1 MKRLPKIA
9 ALILIEIRVILA
21 LRLGI
26 EFHASQLWDDN
37 LMMQYAGLNSHFLR
51 PEYFS
56 LVKNMSF
63 PVFIRLTSFTKL
75 PLPVTMALLWSV
87 AAIITFYTINRF
99 IPKFK
104 FVSYFSFVYVLFM
117 PQAFEMWSG
126 VRLYRNMIIAP
137 FSLITLLLIINLTC
151 DAYKMHKTAY
161 LTAIAL
167 GIVFTFTYYIKE
179 DGLWLI
185 CCLLLGMVIGG
196 INIFFSKEKYVKKA
210 FLVLLPLCIFFAGT
224 LGYKA
229 VNYKFFKVFEINTR
243 TGGEPGEFLN
253 ILYSMD
259 SDYRSMYCWT
269 PFDVIEKA
277 FTYSETLPE
286 HPELLDGIMHTD
298 WRDGDIVKNP
308 IPGDHLGWILRD
320 ELFLTG
326 NFTTEKAM
334 DEFFESVND
343 ELKAAIKDGD
353 ILKEQDAIQIVGSA
367 GGYTLEEIKFLFD
380 IEKEGLLGAVLLKG
394 YVPGLGGVTDE
405 EIVENYELV
414 DATKGYTNLNYLDD
428 YSLMRDASI
437 KASKI
442 VKVIFNIYKVV
453 NAVLFILTILGFI
466 YGAVRL
472 ILSKVK
478 DKRFFYLAGSIVFM
492 GIALVYDFAISWF
505 SAFIFVNDGINNLTL
520 NFYNIS
526 LPALLFI
533 SYIFAIIFIVKDVC
547 MFLPEK
553 ANKPETDNGGNE

>member
-1 MKRLPKIA
+1 MKKLPKIA

-63 PVFIRLTSFTKL
+63 PLFIRLTSFTKI
-75 PLPVTMALLWSV
+75 PLPVTLALVWSV
-87 AAIITFYTINRF
+87 AAIITFYTVNRF
-99 IPKFK
+99 LPRFK
-104 FVSYFSFVYVLFM
+104 AVSYFSFVYVLFM

-137 FSLITLLLIINLTC
+137 FSLITLLLIINMTR
-151 DAYKMHKTAY
+151 DAYKMHKASY
-161 LTAIAL
+161 LVAVML
-167 GIVFTFTYYIKE
+167 GIIFTFTYYIKE

-185 CCLLLGMVIGG
+185 CCLILGMLIAF
-196 INIFFSKEKYVKKA
+196 INIYFSKEKYIKKA
-210 FLVLLPLCIFFAGT
+210 VLVILPLCIFMAGS

-229 VNYKFFKVFEINTR
+229 VNYKFFHVFEINTR
-243 TGGEPGEFLN
+243 TGGEPGRFLN

-259 SDYRSMYCWT
+259 SDHRSMYCWT
-269 PFDVIEKA
+269 PYDTIEKA
-277 FTYSETLPE
+277 FEYSETLSN
-286 HPELLDGIMHTD
+286 HPELLDSIMHTD

-320 ELFLTG
+320 SLYLTG
-326 NFTTEKAM
+326 LFTSEKDI
-334 DEFFESVND
+334 DEFFENVND
-343 ELKAAIKDGD
+343 ELEAAIKDGD
-353 ILKEQDAIQIVGSA
+353 IKKEKDAIQIVGSA
-367 GGYTLEEIKFLFD
+367 GGYTVEEIKFLTEL
-380 IEKEGLLGAVLLKG
+380 EKEGLLGAVLLKG

-414 DATKGYTNLNYLDD
+414 DATKEYTNVNYLDD
-428 YSLMRDASI
+428 YSSMRAGSI
-437 KASKI
+437 QAAGI
-442 VKVIFNIYKVV
+442 VKVIFGIYKVI
-453 NAVLFILTILGFI
+453 NACLFVITILSFV
-466 YGAVRL
+466 YGIARL
-472 ILSKVK
+472 IASKNK
-478 DKRFFYLAGSIVFM
+478 NGRFFYLAGSIVFF

-505 SAFIFVNDGINNLTL
+505 SAFIFVNDGISNLTL

-533 SYIFAIIFIVKDVC
+533 SYIFAIIFIVKDVIT
-547 MFLPEK
+547 FLPGK
-553 ANKPETDNGGNE
+553 ASYTD